1 MRPPALHRIVAS
13 LGVIFGAVTL
23 VFLILHWL
31 PGDPAQLVAGAD
43 ASDETVARVRQQLGT
58 AQPLGLQ
65 YLRYLAAL
73 AHGDL
78 GESYVTHEPVLAKLA
93 AQLPSTLTL
102 TLAACALAVVLGVV
116 FGVLAAR
123 RAGGWADQAIQLG
136 ALALHAMPGF
146 WLGILL
152 ILVFSVFLR
161 WLPVIGDSPLALVLP
176 VVTLALVVAVPIMR
190 MVRDGMLEGL
200 HEPYVTTLRAK
211 GLSEGRIFYVHV
223 LRNALIPAVTLLGVS
238 LGELI
243 SSAVVIETLYARR
256 GIGRAVVEALTQKD
270 IPVVQG
276 VILLA
281 AVAFVVIN
289 LLVDL
294 SYTLIDPRVR
304 N

>member
-1 MRPPALHRIVAS
+1 MRQSALHRIVAS

-43 ASDETVARVRQQLGT
+43 ASVDTVARVREQLGT

-65 YLRYLAAL
+65 YLHYLAAL

-93 AQLPSTLTL
+93 AQLPATLTL
-102 TLAACALAVVLGVV
+102 TLAACSLAVVLGVV

-123 RAGGWADQAIQLG
+123 RAGGWVDQAIQWG

-146 WLGILL
+146 WLGMLL

-176 VVTLALVVAVPIMR
+176 VVSLGLVVAVPIMR
-190 MVRDGMLEGL
+190 MVRDGMLEGM

-211 GLSEGRIFYVHV
+211 GLSEGCIFYVHV

-243 SSAVVIETLYARR
+243 SGAVVIETLFARR

>member
-1 MRPPALHRIVAS
+1 MSRSVLHRIGVS
-13 LGVIFGAVTL
+13 IGVIFGAVTL

-31 PGDPAQLVAGAD
+31 PGDPAQLVAGSD
-43 ASDETVARVRQQLGT
+43 ASDETVARVRAQLGT
-58 AQPLGLQ
+58 GQPLGIQ
-65 YLRYLAAL
+65 YVHYLEAL

-78 GESYVTHEPVLAKLA
+78 GESYVTHERVLDKLA
-93 AQLPSTLTL
+93 AQLPATATL
-102 TLAACALAVVLGVV
+102 TLAACALAVVLGVS

-123 RAGGWADQAIQLG
+123 RAGGWVDQAIQWG

-152 ILVFSVFLR
+152 ILVFSVSLR
-161 WLPVIGDSPLALVLP
+161 WLPVIGDSPLALILP
-176 VVTLALVVAVPIMR
+176 VISLGLVVAVPIMR
-190 MVRDGMLEGL
+190 VVRDGMLDGL

-223 LRNALIPAVTLLGVS
+223 LRNTLIPAVTLLGVS

-243 SSAVVIETLYARR
+243 SSAVVIETLYARQ
-256 GIGRAVVEALTQKD
+256 GIGRAVVDALTQKD

-281 AVAFVVIN
+281 AVAFVIIN

-304 N
+304 A

>member
-1 MRPPALHRIVAS
+1 MRPSPLHRIVAS

-43 ASDETVARVRQQLGT
+43 ASEDTVARVREQLGT

-65 YLRYLAAL
+65 YLHYLAAL

-93 AQLPSTLTL
+93 AQLPATLTL
-102 TLAACALAVVLGVV
+102 TLSACSLAVVLGVV

-123 RAGGWADQAIQLG
+123 RAGGWVDQAIQWG

-176 VVTLALVVAVPIMR
+176 VVSLGLVVAVPIMR

>member
-1 MRPPALHRIVAS
+1 MRPSPLHRIVAS

-43 ASDETVARVRQQLGT
+43 ASEDTVARVREQLGT
-58 AQPLGLQ
+58 AQPLGVQ
-65 YLRYLAAL
+65 YLHYLAAL

-93 AQLPSTLTL
+93 AQLPATLALTL
-102 TLAACALAVVLGVV
+102 SACSLAVVLGVV

-123 RAGGWADQAIQLG
+123 RAGGWVDQAIQWG

-176 VVTLALVVAVPIMR
+176 VVSLGLVVAVPIMR
-190 MVRDGMLEGL
+190 MVRDGMLDGL

>member
-1 MRPPALHRIVAS
+1 MSRSVLHRIGAS
-13 LGVIFGAVTL
+13 IGVIFGAVTL

-31 PGDPAQLVAGAD
+31 PGDPAQLVAGSE
-43 ASDETVARVRQQLGT
+43 ASDETVARVRAQLGT
-58 AQPLGLQ
+58 GQPLGIQ
-65 YLRYLAAL
+65 YVHYLAGL
-73 AHGDL
+73 ARGDL
-78 GESYVTHEPVLAKLA
+78 GESYVTHERVLDKLA
-93 AQLPSTLTL
+93 AQLPATATL
-102 TLAACALAVVLGVV
+102 TLAACALAVVLGVS

-123 RAGGWADQAIQLG
+123 RAGGWVDQAIQWG

-152 ILVFSVFLR
+152 ILVFSVSLR
-161 WLPVIGDSPLALVLP
+161 WLPVIGDSPLALILP
-176 VVTLALVVAVPIMR
+176 VISLGLVVAVPIMR
-190 MVRDGMLEGL
+190 VVRDGMLDGL

-223 LRNALIPAVTLLGVS
+223 LRNTLIPAVTLLGVS

-243 SSAVVIETLYARR
+243 SSAVVIETLYARQ
-256 GIGRAVVEALTQKD
+256 GIGRAVVDALTQKD

-276 VILLA
+276 AILLA

-304 N
+304 T

>member
-1 MRPPALHRIVAS
+1 MRPSPLHRIVAS

-43 ASDETVARVRQQLGT
+43 ASEDTVARVREQLGT
-58 AQPLGLQ
+58 AQPLGVQ
-65 YLRYLAAL
+65 YLHYLAAL

-93 AQLPSTLTL
+93 AQLPATLALTL
-102 TLAACALAVVLGVV
+102 SACSLAVVLGVV

-123 RAGGWADQAIQLG
+123 RAGGWVDQAIQWG

-161 WLPVIGDSPLALVLP
+161 WLPVIGDSPLAVVLP
-176 VVTLALVVAVPIMR
+176 VVSLGLVVAVPIMR
-190 MVRDGMLEGL
+190 MVRDGMLDGL

>member
-1 MRPPALHRIVAS
+1 MSRSVLHRIGAS
-13 LGVIFGAVTL
+13 IGVIFGAVTL

-31 PGDPAQLVAGAD
+31 PGDPAQLVAGSE
-43 ASDETVARVRQQLGT
+43 ASDETVARVRAQLGT
-58 AQPLGLQ
+58 GQPLGIQ
-65 YLRYLAAL
+65 YVHYLAGL

-78 GESYVTHEPVLAKLA
+78 GESYVTHERVLDKLA
-93 AQLPSTLTL
+93 AQLPATATL
-102 TLAACALAVVLGVV
+102 TLAACVLAVVLGVS

-123 RAGGWADQAIQLG
+123 RAGGWVDQAIQWG

-152 ILVFSVFLR
+152 ILVFSVSLR
-161 WLPVIGDSPLALVLP
+161 WLPVIGDSPLALILP
-176 VVTLALVVAVPIMR
+176 VISLGLVVAVPIMR
-190 MVRDGMLEGL
+190 VVRDGMLDGL

-223 LRNALIPAVTLLGVS
+223 LRNTLIPAVTLLGVS

-243 SSAVVIETLYARR
+243 SSAVVIETLYARQ
-256 GIGRAVVEALTQKD
+256 GIGRAVVDALTQKD

-281 AVAFVVIN
+281 AVAFVIIN

-304 N
+304 T

>member
-1 MRPPALHRIVAS
+1 MRPSPLHRIVAS

-43 ASDETVARVRQQLGT
+43 ASVDTVARVREQLGT

-65 YLRYLAAL
+65 YLHYLAAL

-93 AQLPSTLTL
+93 AQLPATLTL
-102 TLAACALAVVLGVV
+102 TLAACSLAVVLGVV

-123 RAGGWADQAIQLG
+123 RAGGWVDQAIQWG

-146 WLGILL
+146 WLGMLL

-176 VVTLALVVAVPIMR
+176 VVSLGLVVAVPIMR
-190 MVRDGMLEGL
+190 MVRDGMLEGM

-211 GLSEGRIFYVHV
+211 GLSEGCIFYVHV

-243 SSAVVIETLYARR
+243 SGAVVIETLYARR

>member
-1 MRPPALHRIVAS
+1 MSRGVLQRIGAS
-13 LGVIFGAVTL
+13 IGVIFGAVTL

-31 PGDPAQLVAGAD
+31 PGDPAQLVAGSE
-43 ASDETVARVRQQLGT
+43 ASEESVARVRAQLGT
-58 AQPLGLQ
+58 AQPLGVQ
-65 YLRYLAAL
+65 YLHYLAGL

-78 GESYVTHEPVLAKLA
+78 GESYLTHEPVLAKLG
-93 AQLPSTLTL
+93 AQLPATATLTL
-102 TLAACALAVVLGVV
+102 TACALAVLLGVA

-123 RAGGWADQAIQLG
+123 RAGGWVDQAIQWG

-152 ILVFSVFLR
+152 ILVFSVALR

-176 VVTLALVVAVPIMR
+176 VVSLGLVIAVPIMR
-190 MVRDGMLEGL
+190 MVRDGMLAGL

-211 GLSEGRIFYVHV
+211 GLSERRIFYVHV

-243 SSAVVIETLYARR
+243 SSAVVIETLYARQ
-256 GIGRAVVEALTQKD
+256 GIGRAVVDALNQKD

-304 N
+304 A